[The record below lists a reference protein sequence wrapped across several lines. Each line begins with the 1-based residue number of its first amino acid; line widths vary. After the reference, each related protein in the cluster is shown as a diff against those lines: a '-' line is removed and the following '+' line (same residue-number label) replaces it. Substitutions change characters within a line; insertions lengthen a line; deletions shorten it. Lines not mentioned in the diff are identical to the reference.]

1 MSQGKQIKKC
11 RQSFNVYIPPPAR
24 KAENQSPE
32 VIKKEELKNQKVVKV
47 RKEEKE
53 IVNKTFSTEEVCDSH
68 KCNSSPLKENIKQ
81 SARDYVKSGSSKDLS
96 VTLNLSK
103 LSVACGDDQ
112 KFKEKHCHKNCQR
125 ASSRVDALEDS
136 DSYCNFPN
144 VLNISE
150 NTKGITFKQSTV
162 KADLH
167 KSTSNTPQKTDG
179 KNHILPNEQSN
190 DTLNPEKEN
199 QIFRSL
205 WVKLCEQEN
214 ESKATKTPN
223 THKGNEIYGTKEIN
237 ENCILEIYDFPAE
250 FKTSDLRE
258 IFSSYISRGMKI
270 RWVDDTHALGI
281 YPSEIIAYEVLN
293 TDLPNLKTRIL
304 NEGIPQSKDK
314 AKLLLPP
321 PPPPRPKTCSA
332 SARRM
337 VSGALGIKA
346 VFTQAEIEEERQ
358 LLKVAREQKL
368 LAAKQRGLKGS

>member
-11 RQSFNVYIPPPAR
+11 RQNFNVYIPPPAR
-24 KAENQSPE
+24 KAENLSQ
-32 VIKKEELKNQKVVKV
+32 VTKKEELKDKKDVKV
-47 RKEEKE
+47 RTEEKE
-53 IVNKTFSTEEVCDSH
+53 IVNRQKYSTEMKMCGSH
-68 KCNSSPLKENIKQ
+68 SCNSSPLKGSVKE
-81 SARDYVKSGSSKDLS
+81 SATNYVKSNCSNDLS

-103 LSVACGDDQ
+103 LSVACDDQ
-112 KFKEKHCHKNCQR
+112 KLKEKNCQSNNS
-125 ASSRVDALEDS
+125 ALSRIETLKDS
-136 DSYCNFPN
+136 DCLRTSN
-144 VLNISE
+144 VLNSKNDISV
-150 NTKGITFKQSTV
+150 KQSTV

-167 KSTSNTPQKTDG
+167 KSTFNTPQETEEKTPVS
-179 KNHILPNEQSN
+179 LNEQSN
-190 DTLNPEKEN
+190 DTSNSEEEN
-199 QIFRSL
+199 RIFRSL
-205 WVKLCEQEN
+205 WVKLCETEN
-214 ESKATKTPN
+214 LESKNTKTLCTP
-223 THKGNEIYGTKEIN
+223 KGNEVYGATEIN

-258 IFSSYISRGMKI
+258 IFSSYIARGMRI

-293 TDLPNLKTRIL
+293 TDLPFLKTRIL

-346 VFTQAEIEEERQ
+346 VFTQAEIDEEKHLLQAARQ
-358 LLKVAREQKL
+358 QRLLQKQ
-368 LAAKQRGLKGS
+368 KGLKGS